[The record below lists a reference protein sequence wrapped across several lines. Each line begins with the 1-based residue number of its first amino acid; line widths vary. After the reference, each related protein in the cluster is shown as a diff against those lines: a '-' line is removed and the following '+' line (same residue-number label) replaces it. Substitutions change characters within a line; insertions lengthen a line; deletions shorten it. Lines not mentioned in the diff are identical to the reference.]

1 LDVGKERIMSLGIN
15 WTQIIA
21 TVLGNAIV
29 VPATAIF
36 TFIVM
41 RYFPGFWE
49 KTEKRFIE
57 TVVKSL
63 KSGGGNGNGKSGDDK
78 PKT

>member
-1 LDVGKERIMSLGIN
+1 MSLGLN

-49 KTEKRFIE
+49 KIEKYAKGLI
-57 TVVKSL
+57 KSAVAT
-63 KSGGGNGNGKSGDDK
+63 NGNGKNGDDK

>member
-1 LDVGKERIMSLGIN
+1 MAKERDMSLGLN

-41 RYFPGFWE
+41 RYFPQFWE
-49 KTEKRFIE
+49 KTEKKFIE
-57 TVVKSL
+57 TVIKSL
-63 KSGGGNGNGKSGDDK
+63 KNGNGNGDKDK
-78 PKT
+78 PKSS

>member
-1 LDVGKERIMSLGIN
+1 VGKERIMSLGIN

-29 VPATAIF
+29 VTAIF

-49 KTEKRFIE
+49 RTEKRFIE

>member
-1 LDVGKERIMSLGIN
+1 MSLGIN

-36 TFIVM
+36 TFLVM
-41 RYFPGFWE
+41 RYFPKFWL
-49 KTEKRFIE
+49 TMEKRFVE
-57 TVVKSL
+57 TVVKGL
-63 KSGGGNGNGKSGDDK
+63 KNGATKTNGNDDK
-78 PKT
+78 PKTP

>member
-1 LDVGKERIMSLGIN
+1 MSLGIN

-21 TVLGNAIV
+21 TVLGNAVV

-41 RYFPGFWE
+41 RYFPAFWTKME
-49 KTEKRFIE
+49 TRFIE

-63 KSGGGNGNGKSGDDK
+63 KNNTKNGSGSGNGDKDK
-78 PKT
+78 PKTS